1 MITQDIEKRVLE
13 RLSLADE
20 VSKYGVIVD
29 NPGDE
34 VWPFKAECTIPR
46 KKKITGGDYEDYEE
60 KVTVL
65 LSKSKKAFLIDD
77 GNILHSGDAFEF
89 VYQARIWRR
98 DPWCKW
104 TRPDDLYG
112 CCRLIATERHWNV
125 WED

>member
-34 VWPFKAECTIPR
+34 VWPFKAECTIQR
-46 KKKITGGDYEDYEE
+46 RIYEKGKFKEYYDE

-65 LSKSKKAFLIDD
+65 LSKSKNTFLVDD
-77 GNILHSGDAFEF
+77 EDRGSFGDALEF
-89 VYQARIWRR
+89 LYQVVPMIPRWDDYNVVGRR
-98 DPWCKW
+98 DEFARMLAIK
-104 TRPDDLYG
+104 
-112 CCRLIATERHWNV
+112 RHWNV

>member
-34 VWPFKAECTIPR
+34 VWPFKAECTIQR
-46 KKKITGGDYEDYEE
+46 RIYEKGEFKEYYDE

-65 LSKSKKAFLIDD
+65 LSKSKKTFLVDD
-77 GNILHSGDAFEF
+77 EDRGSFGDALEF
-89 VYQARIWRR
+89 LYQVVPMIPRWDAYNVVGRR
-98 DPWCKW
+98 DEFARMLAIK
-104 TRPDDLYG
+104 
-112 CCRLIATERHWNV
+112 RHWNV